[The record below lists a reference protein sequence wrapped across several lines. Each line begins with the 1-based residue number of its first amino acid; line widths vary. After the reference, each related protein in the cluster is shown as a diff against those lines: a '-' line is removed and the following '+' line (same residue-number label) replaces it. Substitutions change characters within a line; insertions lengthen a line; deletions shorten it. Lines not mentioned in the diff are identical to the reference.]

1 MIATGSC
8 TRLTQMIRKMA
19 MTRSLGCSV
28 MCSVSSAA
36 NSLRRRAATT
46 RRAEVLYRGRRYDP
60 VRLGGRGVFRVLLV
74 GQVARTVASSGGMS
88 GGGLIGRR
96 AVGAPDAFPDR
107 DHAGMRDR
115 IGRLRIA

>member
-1 MIATGSC
+1 
-8 TRLTQMIRKMA
+8 

-28 MCSVSSAA
+28 MCSVSVRPPRCVAG
-36 NSLRRRAATT
+36 RRQPDEQKCSIA
-46 RRAEVLYRGRRYDP
+46 GRYDP

-74 GQVARTVASSGGMS
+74 GQAARTVASSGGMS

-107 DHAGMRDR
+107 DPAGMRDR